1 MSIVKKFLSRNKE
14 AKKIDSNM
22 EDLKHKVEELQKENA
37 KLQGVLEDIDKNF
50 MSWYEQENSKQEQ
63 TKEEVKETTI
73 PIKEIIKG
81 EE

>member
-14 AKKIDSNM
+14 VKKDTTT
-22 EDLKHKVEELQKENA
+22 EDLKNKVEELIKENA
-37 KLQGVLEDIDKNF
+37 KLQSVLEDIDKNF
-50 MSWYEQENSKQEQ
+50 MSWYEEENKKEQ
-63 TKEEVKETTI
+63 VKEEVKETTI